1 MKKKQ
6 SRPMGSFHPKIFA
19 IWALLILSLL
29 AAWVL
34 ITPRA
39 PVAMAVDWT
48 MNRVVEA
55 ASQGRITGGEIR
67 AIPSGGPQ
75 WYRVSGRAQAEE
87 EGGLLLDFR
96 AEGRLTDSRFN
107 ALVDASPLRERPGS
121 TFLPD
126 LLLSI
131 VPFLVILC
139 LLYFF
144 FARQVRNA
152 GKGAM
157 TFAKSKARLHSM
169 DMPKTLFAD
178 VAGCDEAKEEVAEI
192 VEFLKNP
199 QKFRE
204 IGGRIPKGCLLVGP
218 PGTGKTLLAKAVA
231 GEAGVPFFS
240 ISGSDFVEM
249 FVGVGAA
256 RVRDLFEQGRKHAPC
271 IIFIDEIDAVG
282 RQRGAGL
289 GGGNDEREQTL
300 NSILVEMDGFDGREG
315 VILVAATNRPDVL
328 DSALLR
334 PGRFDRQVTIDLPD
348 LLGREEI
355 LRVHGKKIQLAE
367 AVNLSVIAR
376 NTPGFSGAD
385 LENLLNEGALLAAR
399 KNKKRVDPVD
409 LEEAREKVA
418 YGRER
423 KKLMDD
429 ADKRVVAY
437 HEAGHAVVQA
447 VIDDGLMPVHKVT
460 IIPRGRSLGS
470 TMFMP
475 TKDILNRSR
484 HHVLNQIC
492 CSMGGRIAEELFLE
506 EISSG
511 AEGDIKMATRLAR
524 HMVCDWGM
532 GELGPIALGENA
544 DHIFLGREITR
555 NQNYSE
561 KTAQRIDE
569 EVRRVLLEQYG
580 RAKEILE
587 SRKRAVKALVT
598 ALLEQETIDG
608 ATVYAA
614 VSGKRI
620 AFPTRPDQ
628 AVGTETETEKAGMAR
643 PVGRR
648 RAQAKAIGGKGPAGT
663 PTDPPG
669 TSSGLEA
676 ESSDLSE
683 EIPPR

>member
-6 SRPMGSFHPKIFA
+6 SRPLGNLHPKVFA
-19 IWALLILSLL
+19 IWAVLILSLL
-29 AAWVL
+29 AAWVR
-34 ITPRA
+34 ITPSA
-39 PVAMAVDWT
+39 PVAMAVDWP
-48 MNRVVEA
+48 MARVLDA
-55 ASQGRITGGEIR
+55 AAAGRVMAGEIR
-67 AIPSGGPQ
+67 SMPARGPQ
-75 WYRVSGRAQAEE
+75 WYRVNGRAQAEE
-87 EGGLLLDFR
+87 GGGLLLDFR
-96 AEGRLTDSRFN
+96 AEGRLTDARFN
-107 ALVDASPLRERPGS
+107 ALMDAAPLRERPGS
-121 TFLPD
+121 TFLTD
-126 LLLSI
+126 LALSI
-131 VPFLVILC
+131 VPFLLILG
-139 LLYFF
+139 LLYVF

-157 TFAKSKARLHSM
+157 TFAKSKAKLHTA
-169 DMPKTLFAD
+169 DMPKVLFQD
-178 VAGCDEAKEEVAEI
+178 VAGCDEAKEEVEEI

-199 QKFRE
+199 QKFRD

-334 PGRFDRQVTIDLPD
+334 PGRFDRQITIDLPD
-348 LLGREEI
+348 LHGREEV
-355 LRVHGKKIQLAE
+355 LRVHGKKVKLSD
-367 AVNLSVIAR
+367 AVDLQVVAR

-399 KNKKRVDPVD
+399 RNKNLVDPVD
-409 LEEAREKVA
+409 LDEAREKVA

-423 KKLMDD
+423 KKLMDES
-429 ADKRVVAY
+429 DKRVVAY
-437 HEAGHAVVQA
+437 HEAGHAVVQ
-447 VIDDGLMPVHKVT
+447 VIVDDGLMPVHKVT

-475 TKDILNRSR
+475 TKDILNHSR

-492 CSMGGRIAEELFLE
+492 CSMGGRIAEELFLR

-511 AEGDIKMATRLAR
+511 AEGDIKTATRLAR

-532 GELGPIALGENA
+532 GELGPIAFGENA

-555 NQNYSE
+555 NQNYGE
-561 KTAQRIDE
+561 RTAQNIDD
-569 EVRRVLLEQYG
+569 EVRRVVLEQYE
-580 RAKEILE
+580 RAKKILTE
-587 SRKRAVKALVT
+587 RAAAVAALATILLEKETVDGSAVYGIVRGNGDGAAASGSAAAMDGPQSNGKRPRAVRRTRRGTKKS
-598 ALLEQETIDG
+598 DG
-608 ATVYAA
+608 LPEG
-614 VSGKRI
+614 SHS
-620 AFPTRPDQ
+620 FQPT
-628 AVGTETETEKAGMAR
+628 GN
-643 PVGRR
+643 
-648 RAQAKAIGGKGPAGT
+648 
-663 PTDPPG
+663 
-669 TSSGLEA
+669 SSGCN
-676 ESSDLSE
+676 DLSSE
-683 EIPPR
+683 PNEKNLPK